1 MARVPATR
9 RRSGRAAS
17 AAASAQS
24 SGDAARLRVLHINT
38 AKTWRGGERQ
48 TLFLATELARR
59 GVKQLIVGQPGS
71 ELQTRAEAAGLPFRA
86 LAMRGE
92 LDLFAVAGLRRIARE
107 FGAAILHAHTARAHG
122 LGLLARR
129 GLPDARLVISRRVD
143 FPARPNYFSRKK
155 YLSPLIARY
164 IAISENVRRILIAD
178 GVAPERIGIAYS
190 GVDLAEY
197 RARPDGAR
205 IRKELGLGP
214 NELVIGNVAALVGHK
229 DQSTLLKAFAVLATQ
244 LPRARTR
251 LVIVGEGE
259 LRSALEAE
267 ARALGIFESG
277 RVLFTGFRRDIYDF
291 FGAFDIFAMSSSEE
305 GLGTSVL
312 DAMAHGLP
320 VVATNAGGLPEMV
333 DPGRG
338 GLLSPA
344 REPAAFAQNLATL
357 VKNAAL
363 RKKFGAYNK
372 RRVVAFGSAA
382 TCDATLAIYRDV
394 LSEPG

>member
-1 MARVPATR
+1 MARVAARR
-9 RRSGRAAS
+9 RRSVRAADG
-17 AAASAQS
+17 ASAS

-59 GVKQLIVGQPGS
+59 GVEQLIVGQPGS
-71 ELQTRAEAAGLPFRA
+71 ELQARSEAAGLPFRA
-86 LAMRGE
+86 VAMRGE
-92 LDLFAVAGLRRIARE
+92 LDLFAVAALRRAARE
-107 FGAAILHAHTARAHG
+107 FGATVLHAHTARAHG

-129 GLPDARLVISRRVD
+129 GLPEARLVISRRVD

-178 GVAPERIGIAYS
+178 GVSPERIRIAYS
-190 GVDLAEY
+190 GVDLGEY
-197 RARPDGAR
+197 RARPNGAR
-205 IRKELGLGP
+205 IRKELGLAR
-214 NELVIGNVAALVGHK
+214 NDLVIGNVAALVGHK
-229 DQSTLLKAFAVLATQ
+229 DQSTLLKAFAALAAQ

-251 LVIVGEGE
+251 LLIVGEGE
-259 LRSALEAE
+259 LRFALEAE
-267 ARALGIFESG
+267 ARALSLLDSG

-338 GLLSPA
+338 GFLSPA
-344 REPAAFAQNLATL
+344 RDANAFANNLAAL

-382 TCDATLAIYRDV
+382 TCEATLAIYREV
-394 LSEPG
+394 LRESE

>member
-1 MARVPATR
+1 MARVAGKR
-9 RRSGRAAS
+9 RAPGRAA
-17 AAASAQS
+17 
-24 SGDAARLRVLHINT
+24 DATRVRALHINT

-48 TLFLATELARR
+48 TLFLAAELARR
-59 GVKQLIVGQPGS
+59 GVAQLIVGQPGS

-92 LDLFAVAGLRRIARE
+92 LDFFAVAGLRRLARE
-107 FGAAILHAHTARAHG
+107 FGATILHAHTARAHG

-129 GLPDARLVISRRVD
+129 GLPEARLVISRRVD

-178 GVAPERIGIAYS
+178 GVPPERIRIAYS
-190 GVDLAEY
+190 GVDLREY
-197 RARPDGAR
+197 RTPPDGAR
-205 IRKELGLGP
+205 IRRELALAR
-214 NELVIGNVAALVGHK
+214 NDLVIGNVAALVGHK
-229 DQSTLLKAFAVLATQ
+229 DQSTLLKAFARLTQ
-244 LPRARTR
+244 RLPRARLR
-251 LVIVGEGE
+251 LVIAGEGE
-259 LRSALEAE
+259 LRPALEAE
-267 ARALGIFESG
+267 ARELGLLDSA
-277 RVLFTGFRRDIYDF
+277 RVLFTGFRRDVYDF

-305 GLGTSVL
+305 GLGTAVL

-320 VVATNAGGLPEMV
+320 VAATSAGGLPEMV

-344 REPAAFAQNLATL
+344 RDPAAFAENLSVLA
-357 VKNAAL
+357 KNSAL

-382 TCDATLAIYRDV
+382 TCEATLSIYREV
-394 LSEPG
+394 LGATE